1 MFTHTDYSAHT
12 HTHVQFVFLIES
24 ETFPLTIIR
33 VSHAETEALTLGRT
47 ERVRRGNAV
56 NN

>member
-33 VSHAETEALTLGRT
+33 VSHAETEALTLDRT